1 MNRLRSAPFEA
12 SEELELAAMRAVSNA
27 PAASQRSL
35 ALELGISLGKTNF
48 LLRALLDKGLVKAE
62 NFRRNDNKMAYLY
75 LLTPSGVVA
84 KTRLTRQYLLRKEHE
99 YAQLQAEIAELRRE
113 IVKLDSPPAPERP
126 PAPAFNLDDEAPPP
140 RAAPVHAS

>member
-1 MNRLRSAPFEA
+1 MNRLRGTPFES

-62 NFRRNDNKMAYLY
+62 NFRRSDNKMAYLY

-84 KTRLTRQYLLRKEHE
+84 KTRLTRQYLQRKEQE
-99 YAQLQAEIAELRRE
+99 YAQLKAEIAELRCE
-113 IVKLDSPPAPERP
+113 VVQLDAMPEADRPAP
-126 PAPAFNLDDEAPPP
+126 PAFNLDDAP
-140 RAAPVHAS
+140 APARVAPLHAS